1 VSRFLPCASN
11 AACTEPVLL
20 PTTGMDP
27 INRRHV
33 WDVIEAAKQDRCVI
47 LTTHSME
54 EADILGDKIGIMA
67 KGRLRCIG
75 TSVRL
80 KTKFGQGYRVS
91 VSCGDNLKPDDPR
104 SLSVKS
110 LFKDRLGVSVAE
122 ESKAY
127 MHFNV
132 SSGSDSDEL
141 MSRFFEDIEAQKGK
155 LGIVDVQLA
164 MSSLEDVFLTVAT
177 ASELEEAKNN
187 NKTTVVTLKSG
198 EPVGVLLGFA
208 GIFPTPPPPREES
221 NLQPC
226 FIAFLMPRHVR

>member
-1 VSRFLPCASN
+1 
-11 AACTEPVLL
+11 
-20 PTTGMDP
+20 M
-27 INRRHV
+27 

-75 TSVRL
+75 NSVRL
-80 KTKFGQGYRVS
+80 KTKFGEGYRVS
-91 VSCGDNLKPDDPR
+91 VSCGDNLKPDDSR

-110 LFKDRLGVSVAE
+110 FFKDRLGVSITE

-132 SSGSDSDEL
+132 PSGSDSDAV
-141 MSRFFEDIEAQKGK
+141 MSRFFEDIEAQKGA

-177 ASELEEAKNN
+177 ASELEEAKHN
-187 NKTTVVTLKSG
+187 NKTTTVTLKSG

-208 GIFPTPPPPREES
+208 GRCNITFQFTFILTS
-221 NLQPC
+221 NHRSAKP
-226 FIAFLMPRHVR
+226 FILDVLCLSDCKG